1 MLSLA
6 LVLSSTS
13 KKIFEIFC
21 HLYLLDVLIS
31 HYWSEYPPITGVN
44 NFICTSVSG
53 CNILKLVF
61 TPVRL
66 RFDLIL
72 FNTKNLYLVLVKMS
86 LEAENFLPSYHHH
99 QLG

>member
-13 KKIFEIFC
+13 KKKIFEIFC

-44 NFICTSVSG
+44 NFIYTSVNG
-53 CNILKLVF
+53 
-61 TPVRL
+61 
-66 RFDLIL
+66 
-72 FNTKNLYLVLVKMS
+72 FNT
-86 LEAENFLPSYHHH
+86 
-99 QLG
+99 